1 MKGLIIKDLFLL
13 RKQGKILL
21 LLAVF
26 YTAFSIFTKNI
37 SMLGAVVAMMCVMMP
52 ITTLS
57 YDEYCKWDR
66 YALAMPV
73 SGKMIVLSKYVLGL
87 LLTLAGSIL
96 ACVFSVGIVAVTGEK
111 PFGEAL
117 LTIFC
122 TSMAS
127 LLFLSVIL
135 PILFKFGVEKGRILL
150 MLVIF
155 IPAALIYLLYK
166 LGFQI
171 PDGETLKL
179 LAWLSPIAVTL
190 IGFLSVWLSIS
201 IYRKKEF

>member
-13 RKQGKILL
+13 RKQGKMLL
-21 LLAVF
+21 LLAIF
-26 YTAFSIFTKNI
+26 YTVFSIFTKNI
-37 SMLGAVVAMMCVMMP
+37 SMLGAIVAVLCTMMT

-73 SGKMIVLSKYVLGL
+73 SGTSIVLSKYILGL
-87 LLTLAGSIL
+87 LLTLAGFIT
-96 ACVFSVGIVAVTGEK
+96 AAVIIVGIVAITGEM

-117 LTIFC
+117 FTIFC
-122 TSMAS
+122 TSIIS
-127 LLFLSVIL
+127 LLFLSAIL
-135 PILFKFGVEKGRILL
+135 PLLFKFGVEKGRILL

-171 PDGETLKL
+171 PDSETLKL
-179 LAWLSPIAVTL
+179 LAWLSPIAVIL
-190 IGFLSVWLSIS
+190 IGFLSVWLSIR
-201 IYRKKEF
+201 IYKKKEF

>member
-21 LLAVF
+21 LLAAF

-37 SMLGAVVAMMCVMMP
+37 SMLGAIVALMCVMMP

-73 SGKMIVLSKYVLGL
+73 SGKTIVLSKYVLGL

-96 ACVFSVGIVAVTGEK
+96 AAVFSVGIVAVTGEM

-117 LTIFC
+117 FTIFC
-122 TSMAS
+122 TSIIS
-127 LLFLSVIL
+127 LLFLSAIL
-135 PILFKFGVEKGRILL
+135 PLLFKFGVEK
-150 MLVIF
+150 
-155 IPAALIYLLYK
+155 
-166 LGFQI
+166 
-171 PDGETLKL
+171 
-179 LAWLSPIAVTL
+179 
-190 IGFLSVWLSIS
+190 
-201 IYRKKEF
+201 

>member
-13 RKQGKILL
+13 RKQGKMLL
-21 LLAVF
+21 LLAIF
-26 YTAFSIFTKNI
+26 YTVFSIFTKNI
-37 SMLGAVVAMMCVMMP
+37 SMLGAIVAVLCTMMT

-73 SGKMIVLSKYVLGL
+73 SGTSIVLSKYILGL
-87 LLTLAGSIL
+87 LLTLAGFIT
-96 ACVFSVGIVAVTGEK
+96 AVVIIVGIVAITGEM

-117 LTIFC
+117 FTIFC
-122 TSMAS
+122 TSIIS
-127 LLFLSVIL
+127 LLILSAIL
-135 PILFKFGVEKGRILL
+135 PLLFKFGVEKGRILL
-150 MLVIF
+150 LLVIF

-171 PDGETLKL
+171 PDSETLKL
-179 LAWLSPIAVTL
+179 LAWLSPIAVIL
-190 IGFLSVWLSIS
+190 IGFLSVWLSIR
-201 IYRKKEF
+201 IYKKKEF